1 MIWFH
6 SLFFFF
12 FKTEEGEISGSDE
25 ESGDEDRVSGH
36 ILDKLGVYIIKYAKQ
51 WMISSQLS
59 LNLDLKNLSWC
70 LFCEKIF
77 RINLGF
83 RGTAHLPLP

>member
-1 MIWFH
+1 MWFDFT

-36 ILDKLGVYIIKYAKQ
+36 ILDKLGVYIINV
-51 WMISSQLS
+51 LP
-59 LNLDLKNLSWC
+59 NSWWF
-70 LFCEKIF
+70 LVNF
-77 RINLGF
+77 
-83 RGTAHLPLP
+83 P

>member
-1 MIWFH
+1 MSIYLLNFSLHMWFDFT

-36 ILDKLGVYIIKYAKQ
+36 ILDKLGVYIINV
-51 WMISSQLS
+51 LP
-59 LNLDLKNLSWC
+59 NSWW
-70 LFCEKIF
+70 FHVNF
-77 RINLGF
+77 
-83 RGTAHLPLP
+83 P